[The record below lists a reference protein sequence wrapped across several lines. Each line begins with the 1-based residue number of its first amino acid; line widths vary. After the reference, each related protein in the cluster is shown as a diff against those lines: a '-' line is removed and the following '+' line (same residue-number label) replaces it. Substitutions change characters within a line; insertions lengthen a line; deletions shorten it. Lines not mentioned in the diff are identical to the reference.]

1 MDWLAFPCLLF
12 FYFTF
17 HCTITFLCT
26 ETYLHFANPQNPH
39 LLIRKQM
46 DFERFAQLL
55 NQSLVCGSPWRWL
68 SNLYNIIWLSFP
80 FLTYYSYSFLPSII
94 HLFLSF
100 ILSIHWIIH
109 CLLVC
114 LLACFWFPFAL
125 LSVPRFENPDYCAE
139 PITIPH
145 GDAWAHHDL
154 LTNHTTAHE
163 PERRDI

>member
-17 HCTITFLCT
+17 HCAITFLCT
-26 ETYLHFANPQNPH
+26 KTYLHFANSQNPH
-39 LLIRKQM
+39 LLTRKQM
-46 DFERFAQLL
+46 GFERFAQLL

-68 SNLYNIIWLSFP
+68 SNLYRMIRFSFALSFP
-80 FLTYYSYSFLPSII
+80 FLTYYSFSFLPSIT

-114 LLACFWFPFAL
+114 LLACLLAFDFLLLCFLFHAL
-125 LSVPRFENPDYCAE
+125 RTQ
-139 PITIPH
+139 TIVRSP
-145 GDAWAHHDL
+145 
-154 LTNHTTAHE
+154 
-163 PERRDI
+163 